1 MWVATT
7 EVHTESK
14 KVPRTTKNPNR
25 ETELWAKGWPEQT
38 VGLARTKKKVEKP
51 KMST

>member
-1 MWVATT
+1 MRLATT

-14 KVPRTTKNPNR
+14 KVPRTTKTQ
-25 ETELWAKGWPEQT
+25 TELWAKGCPEQT
-38 VGLARTKKKVEKP
+38 VGLARTKKKVEKQ